1 MNPDTPIDEAGA
13 EIAPPRGDADIAAAR
28 RLVREY
34 AESLDFSL
42 CFQGFDEEM
51 ARFPAD
57 YAPPD
62 GALLLAWRRQQAVG
76 VVGVRRLADGVS
88 EMKRLYLRPAG
99 RGLGLGRDLIARS
112 LVAARA
118 LGYGSMRLD
127 TIEGRQDAAIALYR
141 AHGFRTIAP
150 YRENPVPGVLYM
162 ECNLTDGAAGDRDV
176 R

>member
-1 MNPDTPIDEAGA
+1 MTRTRID
-13 EIAPPRGDADIAAAR
+13 PPRSEADVVAAR
-28 RLVREY
+28 ALVVEY

-42 CFQGFDEEM
+42 CFQGFDAEM
-51 ARFPAD
+51 ERFPAD
-57 YAPPD
+57 YEPPD
-62 GALLLAWRRQQAVG
+62 GALLLAWRDAEPVG
-76 VVGVRRLADGVS
+76 VVGVRRLAAGVS

-112 LVAARA
+112 LAAARA

-150 YRENPVPGVLYM
+150 YRENPVAGVLYM
-162 ECNLTDGAAGDRDV
+162 ECDLTDGTGPDPDV